1 MEGNCGREIE
11 KLVLSWLFL
20 GNYAKMYF
28 KASCNR
34 AQQRFLASL
43 VRFHMKLFEKLLIR
57 SKTPIFSKGKK
68 KRKGTCEEG
77 ISWKPVQAACKYIVQ
92 PGCVLA
98 EGGFMSPRGSI
109 NITLWLTRWLLRR
122 CGDAAVAQL
131 FPHAPSLSSAPSSS
145 QSGRDELQRA

>member
-68 KRKGTCEEG
+68 KEKEHVKKVFLESRCRQ
-77 ISWKPVQAACKYIVQ
+77 PVNILSSPDACWLREDLCLPVA
-92 PGCVLA
+92 PLT
-98 EGGFMSPRGSI
+98 SS
-109 NITLWLTRWLLRR
+109 LWLTCWLLRR